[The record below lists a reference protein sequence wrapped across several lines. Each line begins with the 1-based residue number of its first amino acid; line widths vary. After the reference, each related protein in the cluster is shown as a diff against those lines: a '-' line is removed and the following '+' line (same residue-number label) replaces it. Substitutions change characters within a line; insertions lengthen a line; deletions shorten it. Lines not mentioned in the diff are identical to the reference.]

1 METLGGVKSSEA
13 SHAFKHRR
21 APSARSEPSI
31 ARRLKSRETAAEDT
45 SIDCLLRAACCIV
58 LRAVVTRLSVD
69 YSKRGA
75 VEIRRWLG

>member
-1 METLGGVKSSEA
+1 MKTLGGVKSSEA

-21 APSARSEPSI
+21 ARSEPSI